1 MYRLMGLVGP
11 RSAAFVC
18 GADSTTV
25 LRVWVGRPENHLSGS
40 FDKTA
45 SVKFLAFFAGVVF
58 LFVWWYTFGMS
69 NFKENSV
76 ESNKATV

>member
-25 LRVWVGRPENHLSGS
+25 LRVWVGRPETMPSGL
-40 FDKTA
+40 FDR
-45 SVKFLAFFAGVVF
+45 VVVVCDVF
-58 LFVWWYTFGMS
+58 LF
-69 NFKENSV
+69 
-76 ESNKATV
+76 A